1 MTRRTG
7 RRIALGAATL
17 CILAQGAATAATTAV
32 PNRITKPVNATKDDI
47 NPGRLYLAPSL
58 AIDPSNELHVVAAM
72 TELRTKTCFFMRSD
86 DGGKTWVRPNS
97 SPAPAS
103 YPFCN
108 TNNRG
113 SHQAQI
119 AFGRNGNLYMAFPG
133 WDAQDAGTR
142 GNTSLIVS
150 RSSDFGSTWT
160 PVVAVD
166 NRGKQN
172 LDAQGIRPVGGI
184 AVDRKSGSD
193 DVVYVT
199 YASRQTNAAAPNAAP
214 NMTSLVVSTDGG
226 RKFGAPVLLP
236 ATAFNDQAVRDRA
249 LTARTT
255 VPAAPNATTTTVVD
269 GSRAAEPNQVANF
282 GGFEADVTVAGDGTV
297 YAAWPPASANI
308 TPGIPTGIM
317 LSKSTDKGK
326 TWTRTQAVP
335 FSYGNDS
342 FVKVAWTAG
351 GGAQG
356 TVHVFFPGIP
366 RPEVAGYREIYTTR
380 STDGGK
386 TFSPAAA
393 VQPGDGSLTAG
404 QYYPDVDV
412 APNGRLDLTWYD
424 TRTDP
429 GYRSNEVFYAYSN
442 DDGKTWSKAIQ
453 ISDMPIDR
461 RLGVWSFNYD
471 ITTPPGIASSDKF
484 AVFGWDDTRNNDP
497 TVTDNAALGGGA
509 QDFYTAAAQ
518 FQAIGGGA
526 SKAAKYIAAGCIG
539 LLAVGLV
546 LLLVAL
552 VARSRN
558 GGASVG
564 AGQAE
569 DSAAPPVQKPANV

>member
-1 MTRRTG
+1 MTGRSG
-7 RRIALGAATL
+7 RRIALCAAAL
-17 CILAQGAATAATTAV
+17 IVLAQGAALAASTSA

-47 NPGRLYLAPSL
+47 NPGRLYLAPAL
-58 AIDPSNELHVVAAM
+58 AIDPNNELHVAAAM
-72 TELRTKTCFFMRSD
+72 TELRTKTCFFMRSS
-86 DGGKTWVRPNS
+86 DGGRTWVRPDA
-97 SPAPAS
+97 SPAPAT

-119 AFGRNGNLYMAFPG
+119 AYGRNGNLYMAFPG

-142 GNTSLIVS
+142 GNTSLIVA
-150 RSSDFGSTWT
+150 RSSDFGNTWQ

-184 AVDRKSGSD
+184 AVDRKSGSE

-214 NMTSLVVSTDGG
+214 NMTSVVVSTDGG
-226 RKFGAPVLLP
+226 RKYSAPVLLP
-236 ATAFNDQAVRDRA
+236 PTAFNDQAARDRA

-255 VPAAPNATTTTVVD
+255 VPANPNATTTTVPA

-282 GGFEADVTVAGDGTV
+282 GGFEADVTVADDGAV
-297 YAAWPPASANI
+297 YAAWPPATANI

-326 TWTRTQAVP
+326 TWTNTQAVP
-335 FSYGNDS
+335 FAYTNDS
-342 FVKVAWTAG
+342 FVKVAWTPG

-366 RPEVAGYREIYTTR
+366 RPEVAGYREIYSVR

-386 TFSPAAA
+386 TFTPPAA
-393 VQPGDGSLTAG
+393 VNPGDGKLEAG
-404 QYYPDVDV
+404 QYYPDIDV

-429 GYRSNEVFYAYSN
+429 GFRSNEVFYAYTN

-453 ISDMPIDR
+453 ISDQPIDR

-471 ITTPPGIASSDKF
+471 ITTPPGIASADKYS
-484 AVFGWDDTRNNDP
+484 VFGWDDTRNNDRS
-497 TVTDNAALGGGA
+497 VTDNAALGGGA
-509 QDFYTAAAQ
+509 QDFYAVAAQ
-518 FQAIGGGA
+518 FEAIGGGA
-526 SKAAKYIAAGCIG
+526 SKTAKIVVAGCIG

-546 LLLVAL
+546 LLVVAL
-552 VARSRN
+552 AARSRT
-558 GGASVG
+558 G
-564 AGQAE
+564 
-569 DSAAPPVQKPANV
+569 AAPLGAKRAEKKKAEAPKPAKV

>member
-1 MTRRTG
+1 MTRRSG
-7 RRIALGAATL
+7 RRIALCAAAL
-17 CILAQGAATAATTAV
+17 FVLAQGAAMAASTAV

-47 NPGRLYLAPSL
+47 NPGRLYLAPAL
-58 AIDPSNELHVVAAM
+58 AIDPNNQLHVAAAM
-72 TELRTKTCFFMRSD
+72 TELRTKTCFLMRSS
-86 DGGKTWVRPNS
+86 DGGHTWVRPNS

-150 RSSDFGSTWT
+150 RSSDFGNTWT

-184 AVDRKSGSD
+184 AVDAKSGSD
-193 DVVYVT
+193 DIVYVT

-226 RKFGAPVLLP
+226 RKYSAPVLLP
-236 ATAFNDQAVRDRA
+236 VGAFTDQANRDRA

-255 VPAAPNATTTTVVD
+255 IPAAPNATTTTVVA

-282 GGFEADVTVAGDGTV
+282 GGFEADVTVADEGTV
-297 YAAWPPASANI
+297 YAAWPPATANI
-308 TPGIPTGIM
+308 TPGIPTGIVV
-317 LSKSTDKGK
+317 SKSTDKGK
-326 TWTRTQAVP
+326 TWTHTQAVP
-335 FSYGNDS
+335 YAYTNDS
-342 FVKVAWTAG
+342 FVKVAWTPG

-366 RPEVAGYREIYTTR
+366 RPEVAGYRETWTVH

-386 TFSPAAA
+386 TFTAPAAIN
-393 VQPGDGSLTAG
+393 PGDGKLQSG
-404 QYYPDVDV
+404 QYYPDVAV
-412 APNGRLDLTWYD
+412 APNGRLDVTWYD

-429 GYRSNEVFYAYSN
+429 GYRSNEVYYAYSN
-442 DDGKTWSKAIQ
+442 DDGKTWSQATE
-453 ISDMPIDR
+453 ISDQPIDR
-461 RLGVWSFNYD
+461 RLGVWSYNYD
-471 ITTPPGIASSDKF
+471 ITTPPGIASADKF
-484 AVFGWDDTRNNDP
+484 AVFGWDDTRNNDR

-509 QDFYTAAAQ
+509 QDFYTVAAQ
-518 FQAIGGGA
+518 FEAIGGGA
-526 SKAAKYIAAGCIG
+526 SKTAKLVVAGCVG

-546 LLLVAL
+546 LLVVAL
-552 VARSRN
+552 AARSRN
-558 GGASVG
+558 G
-564 AGQAE
+564 
-569 DSAAPPVQKPANV
+569 AAPIGSGRAAKKAAPEQKPAKV